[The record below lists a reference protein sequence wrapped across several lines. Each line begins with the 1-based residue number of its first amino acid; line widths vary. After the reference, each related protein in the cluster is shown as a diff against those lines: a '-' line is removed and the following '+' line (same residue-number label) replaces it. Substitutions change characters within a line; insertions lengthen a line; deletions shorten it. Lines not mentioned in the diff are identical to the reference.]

1 MDRNFGEPFQCFL
14 NLAMGGGTC
23 HLAPEEILQDGT
35 NACAFHASSVP
46 RVINQRAF
54 YTAISKGAKTGV
66 CRPDNLRLQG
76 KVLRGLLVALSF
88 IKSHI

>member
-1 MDRNFGEPFQCFL
+1 MDRNFGEPFQSFL
-14 NLAMGGGTC
+14 NLAMGVARATWLLRRYSKTGQMLVHSTPRQF
-23 HLAPEEILQDGT
+23 LESLTSELFILLS
-35 NACAFHASSVP
+35 A
-46 RVINQRAF
+46 
-54 YTAISKGAKTGV
+54 KGAKTGV